1 MGRRNR
7 GRAGVREGNGRR
19 EGRNGGREDRTERG
33 GGERGERKVREG
45 ENMEGVTE

>member
-19 EGRNGGREDRTERG
+19 EGRNDGREDRTEG
-33 GGERGERKVREG
+33 VRE
-45 ENMEGVTE
+45 EKER